1 MGAEG
6 AQTAGYVVPTY
17 KARPEAGWYH
27 FLHGN
32 VPGHQIDFMYRPE
45 VPQGPLT
52 QQHFGHL
59 ARLVKYIEPRYRSAY
74 AFAIGNLSRDDTQY
88 EPGRGG
94 VALLFGLRIR
104 GAKDHQGRQDP
115 PFCHAMAAIGR
126 HLDET
131 RLLEAS
137 IAFYQKLL
145 PDKESEAEGSG
156 WYHTYLRSAQNV
168 DALPVLLG
176 AYVADFDDLPA
187 PLPSGLGFRWTA
199 EGARLPKRI
208 VIVHGSAEPFEAI
221 AACAARIAGVLVE
234 SDIRWTVI
242 SSGREADV
250 PGGLS
255 IRFVPQRE
263 AGVEESGVRILRLE
277 DVPRAP
283 EEIAERL
290 FGAREV
296 RISQMFEPRMGWR
309 QLYGKQAPAAETH
322 RDGEGA
328 KEQAEESA
336 VDGEAE
342 AKKRRAPVGV
352 LVAIGVAL
360 VIGGAG
366 AAVMMGAT
374 ATVTDEERAAA
385 TGSGQVVG
393 AEAAATAATEAG
405 AASAA
410 PAAMPPKAEEMLAI
424 EKPAASEA
432 AIGSSGRVN
441 KAPAIWMSGK
451 KGEGKKARDWSVFG
465 STRPDLRK

>member
-17 KARPEAGWYH
+17 KARPEVGWYH

-115 PFCHAMAAIGR
+115 PFCHAVAAVGR

-137 IAFYQKLL
+137 IAFYQKLV

-156 WYHTYLRSAQNV
+156 WYHTYLRHAQNM
-168 DALPVLLG
+168 DALPPLLR
-176 AYVADFDDLPA
+176 AYVADFDDLPV
-187 PLPSGLGFRWTA
+187 PLPSGLGFRWST

-208 VIVHGSAEPFEAI
+208 VIVHGSGEPFEAI

-255 IRFVPQRE
+255 IRFVPRRE
-263 AGVEESGVRILRLE
+263 AGVEESGVQILKLE
-277 DVPRAP
+277 EVPRAP

-290 FGAREV
+290 FGARAV

-309 QLYGKQAPAAETH
+309 QLYGKQASEAETQ
-322 RDGEGA
+322 RGGEGA
-328 KEQAEESA
+328 TAQAEESA
-336 VDGEAE
+336 VHGEGA
-342 AKKRRAPVGV
+342 ARKRRAPVGV

-360 VIGGAG
+360 AIGGAG
-366 AAVMMGAT
+366 AAVMMGTTGA
-374 ATVTDEERAAA
+374 DGEEAAV
-385 TGSGQVVG
+385 TGSAQGLA
-393 AEAAATAATEAG
+393 AETAATAAG
-405 AASAA
+405 APSAA
-410 PAAMPPKAEEMLAI
+410 LAATLPQAEEALAI
-424 EKPAASEA
+424 GKPAASEA
-432 AIGSSGRVN
+432 AVGSGGRVS
-441 KAPAIWMSGK
+441 KAPATWMGGRKGGEK
-451 KGEGKKARDWSVFG
+451 KVTGGSVFG
-465 STRPDLRK
+465 SPGLDLNK

>member
-17 KARPEAGWYH
+17 KARPEVGWYH

-115 PFCHAMAAIGR
+115 PFCHAVAAIGR

-156 WYHTYLRSAQNV
+156 WYHTYLRHAQNV

-250 PGGLS
+250 AGGLS

-263 AGVEESGVRILRLE
+263 VGVEESGVRILKLE
-277 DVPRAP
+277 EVPRAP

-296 RISQMFEPRMGWR
+296 RISQIFEPRMGWR
-309 QLYGKQAPAAETH
+309 QLYGKQAPAAEAQGS
-322 RDGEGA
+322 REGA
-328 KEQAEESA
+328 KGRAEESA

-342 AKKRRAPVGV
+342 AKKRRAPVGA

-374 ATVTDEERAAA
+374 GADEESPAA

-393 AEAAATAATEAG
+393 AETAATAATEAG
-405 AASAA
+405 AASTA
-410 PAAMPPKAEEMLAI
+410 PAATPPKAEAALAI
-424 EKPAASEA
+424 GKPATSA
-432 AIGSSGRVN
+432 AVGSSGRVN
-441 KAPAIWMSGK
+441 KAPAAWMGGK
-451 KGEGKKARDWSVFG
+451 KGGEKKVTGGSVFG
-465 STRPDLRK
+465 SPGLD